1 MILQFLIQEPHVNNQ
16 NDLFMHFLVINRN
29 GQVATDGCN
38 GQVFFQYLARKA
50 YAEHF
55 KMRKLNI
62 EITHTKLSS
71 QNLQQEARRLL
82 CACTQHKDKL
92 VPKDL

>member
-16 NDLFMHFLVINRN
+16 NDLFVHFLVISRN

-38 GQVFFQYLARKA
+38 GQVFFQCLARKV

-55 KMRKLNI
+55 KMWK
-62 EITHTKLSS
+62 
-71 QNLQQEARRLL
+71 
-82 CACTQHKDKL
+82 
-92 VPKDL
+92 